1 MIAQWADIFPWVAWP
16 VVLCFS
22 VTLDALYSG
31 LETGIY
37 RLNKIRLD
45 LHAEEGHRP
54 AVLLQRMLH
63 QPRYLLATS
72 LIGTNVCRYIS
83 TFAITS
89 MFLMGGAGDNADVY
103 TVALTTPVLFILGD
117 AVPKNCF
124 QRLGERPVYGLS
136 RFIRVSDLLFRY
148 TGLSPLV
155 IALST
160 VVMKLT
166 GSKRSGGDP
175 HWQDPIGTAM
185 AEGHASGAITHFQSV
200 MADRVMRIGQVKV
213 RDVMVPMTRVIKADV
228 TIGRDELIELY
239 RKHDVSRIPLIRSEQ
254 SVAGLLDVYDA
265 LTSDQ
270 ATAAPSEMMTEPTI
284 LPGLTSV
291 DDALLRMQT
300 SHAVMAV
307 VSDEHGRHV
316 GIVTMKD
323 LVEEIVGELEAW

>member
-1 MIAQWADIFPWVAWP
+1 MMGQLADILPWLIWP

-37 RLNKIRLD
+37 RLNRIRLD
-45 LHAEEGHRP
+45 LHAEDKYYP
-54 AVLLQRMLH
+54 AVLLQKMLH
-63 QPRYLLATS
+63 KPRYLLATS

-89 MFLMGGAGDNADVY
+89 MFLMGGAGGNADLY

-124 QRLGERPVYGLS
+124 QRLGERPVYALA
-136 RFIRVSDLLFRY
+136 RFIRVSDILFRY

-166 GSKRSGGDP
+166 GSRKAASDP

-213 RDVMVPMTRVIKADV
+213 RDVMVPMDRVIKADAE
-228 TIGRDELIELY
+228 IARDELIDLY
-239 RKHDVSRIPLIRSEQ
+239 RRHDVSRIPLMQSDR

-265 LTSDQ
+265 LTSPDG
-270 ATAAPSEMMTEPTI
+270 ATPREMMTEPTL
-284 LPGLTSV
+284 LPSQTSV
-291 DDALLRMQT
+291 SDALLRMQAT
-300 SHAVMAV
+300 HAVMGV
-307 VSDEHGRHV
+307 VADEHDRHV